1 MQFPFASALTF
12 HYICCMKREII
23 AFGDYYDD
31 FMKTLSPTERKK
43 VHYILDLLQ
52 TEDRISTKFV
62 KFIRDG
68 LYEIRAMYNGNIYR
82 IFFIFDEGRIVVLFN
97 GFQKKTQE
105 TPENEI
111 KKALRIK
118 EEYYESKED

>member
-1 MQFPFASALTF
+1 
-12 HYICCMKREII
+12 MKREII

-31 FMKTLSPTERKK
+31 FMKTLSAVERKK

-105 TPENEI
+105 IPENEI